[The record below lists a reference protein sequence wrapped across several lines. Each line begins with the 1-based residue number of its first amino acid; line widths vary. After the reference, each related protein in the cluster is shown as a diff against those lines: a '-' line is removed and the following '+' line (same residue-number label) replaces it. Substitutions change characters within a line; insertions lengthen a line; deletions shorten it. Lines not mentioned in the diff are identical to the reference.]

1 MYSLHQVDIKSIV
14 KCWKDFLWY
23 FATLETYRDQ
33 DTAVAAESTG
43 QIFCL
48 LFNQESQ
55 LKQLALT
62 ANYQSLLILKKDLLE
77 EIFVVGSS
85 QCLLVSAVAF
95 LINGKA

>member
-1 MYSLHQVDIKSIV
+1 MKSIV
-14 KCWKDFLWY
+14 KCWKDCLSY
-23 FATLETYRDQ
+23 FTTLETYRDQ
-33 DTAVAAESTG
+33 DTTVAAESTG

-62 ANYQSLLILKKDLLE
+62 ANYESLLILKKDLLE
-77 EIFVVGSS
+77 EIFVAGLS
-85 QCLLVSAVAF
+85 QCLLASAVAF

>member
-1 MYSLHQVDIKSIV
+1 MKSIV

-33 DTAVAAESTG
+33 GTTVAAESTG

-62 ANYQSLLILKKDLLE
+62 ANYESLLILKKDLLE